1 MARQRISGPELL
13 RRTPELQITLPTL
26 RNRLS
31 GKSPFFYEE
40 LVQIVRTLG
49 VGFSVFQERTEAR
62 K

>member
-1 MARQRISGPELL
+1 MARQRISAPELL
-13 RRTPELQITLPTL
+13 RRSELPITLPTL

-40 LVQIVRTLG
+40 LVQITRALG
-49 VGFSVFQERTEAR
+49 VGFSAFQERTEVR